1 MGKLYLHIGTPK
13 TGTSAIQVFMAK
25 NRNLLKK
32 KGYSYPDFGLKFEG
46 IGANRNAH
54 FLVQRYFDSK
64 KKRDYKKES
73 ELQEKGFSL
82 LLQNLDKYENV
93 VISDEGIW
101 NGFEF
106 MDNFWKNLYTRV
118 TEAGHEIKVIVYVRR
133 QDTFIQSYWAQQ
145 VKETSQLSFKEY
157 MEEKRYEKCHLQYDV
172 SLGKIAEVVGREN
185 MIVRVYEKGQYYG
198 KNPSLISDFLHVIGL
213 ELTEEY
219 QSSDAIV
226 NRSIDGKCLEIKRIL
241 NNMPEFKQKRGFIV
255 DYMREVSQKESK
267 SSDYSRAACFLPEQ
281 KEAFLNLFAK
291 GNEIVAKEYLNKPS
305 GVLFEEKDMDNGGEI
320 VEYTKEELVLTCGEL
335 LLAMEK
341 QLKMERRKNVMF
353 KKLRKKIRALK
364 KK

>member
-1 MGKLYLHIGTPK
+1 
-13 TGTSAIQVFMAK
+13 
-25 NRNLLKK
+25 
-32 KGYSYPDFGLKFEG
+32 
-46 IGANRNAH
+46 
-54 FLVQRYFDSK
+54 
-64 KKRDYKKES
+64 
-73 ELQEKGFSL
+73 
-82 LLQNLDKYENV
+82 
-93 VISDEGIW
+93 
-101 NGFEF
+101 